1 MGKKDKS
8 SKRKSRESE
17 VATDVLPHKSLVDK
31 DRNTV
36 DDLSEPTM
44 GEKLASMNLEEN
56 DKAMN
61 LDDVDVAPNA
71 KPPSADSVCV
81 LLKQALRA
89 DDRALLIDC
98 LFRQDEKVIT
108 NSLSV
113 LNPSDVVQL
122 LQSLVVIIQLR
133 GAVLA
138 CALPWLKSL
147 VLLHAGSIMSQDS
160 SLAAL
165 NSIYQLIESRVSNF
179 DSALQLSSFLDLLYA
194 EIVDDETQENDVV
207 TPVIYE
213 DDDDSDDG
221 GVEDLMDV
229 ESVEDGEEPRAYS
242 DISDDGENGQ
252 ICLEICAT

>member
-17 VATDVLPHKSLVDK
+17 VATDILPHKNK
-31 DRNTV
+31 DGNV
-36 DDLSEPTM
+36 IDDLSEPTM
-44 GEKLASMNLEEN
+44 GEKLANLNLEEN

-61 LDDVDVAPNA
+61 LDIVDVAPNA
-71 KPPSADSVCV
+71 KPPSADSVYI

-98 LFRQDEKVIT
+98 LYRQDEKVIT

-113 LNPSDVVQL
+113 LNPSDVLQL
-122 LQSLVVIIQLR
+122 LQSLVAIIQLK

-138 CALPWLKSL
+138 CALPWLRSL
-147 VLLHAGSIMSQDS
+147 LLLHAGSIMSQDS

-179 DSALQLSSFLDLLYA
+179 DRALQLSSCLDLLYA
-194 EIVDDETQENDVV
+194 ETVDDEMEENDVA

-213 DDDDSDDG
+213 DDDDDSDDE
-221 GVEDLMDV
+221 GVEDSMDV
-229 ESVEDGEEPRAYS
+229 ESVEDGEEEPQAYS
-242 DISDDGENGQ
+242 DISDDEENGK
-252 ICLEICAT
+252 ISE

>member
-1 MGKKDKS
+1 MGKKNKS

-17 VATDVLPHKSLVDK
+17 IATDVLPHKSLGDK
-31 DRNTV
+31 DGNLI

-44 GEKLASMNLEEN
+44 EEKLASLNMEDN
-56 DKAMN
+56 DNYMN
-61 LDDVDVAPNA
+61 LDVVDVAPNA
-71 KPPSADSVCV
+71 KPPSADSVYI

-113 LNPSDVVQL
+113 LNPSDVHQL
-122 LQSLVVIIQLR
+122 LQSLVAIIQLR

-138 CALPWLKSL
+138 CAIPWLKRL
-147 VLLHAGSIMSQDS
+147 LLLHAGSIMSQDS

-179 DSALQLSSFLDLLYA
+179 NSALQLSSGLDLLYA
-194 EIVDDETQENDVV
+194 KIVDDKTEENDVA
-207 TPVIYE
+207 TPAIYE
-213 DDDDSDDG
+213 DDDDSDDE

-229 ESVEDGEEPRAYS
+229 ESVEDGEEPQANS
-242 DISDDGENGQ
+242 DISDKEEDGE
-252 ICLEICAT
+252 ISE